1 MTSETSEIAAAA
13 SAGVLGLVAI
23 EPQCRSSVAASAV
36 YTESRTGAGGTDG
49 RTVDGLKCF
58 NKCFNI
64 VTLVTF
70 ITIL

>member
-1 MTSETSEIAAAA
+1 
-13 SAGVLGLVAI
+13 
-23 EPQCRSSVAASAV
+23 V
-36 YTESRTGAGGTDG
+36 YAESRTGAGGTDG